1 MEILNAIRYKR
12 PGSVSSIEKTEL
24 FLATGKTIECRLIRG
39 AVTWPEGEH
48 PGCILLGY
56 RQTGQDQLEIVEE
69 RIFTDINQAIGIF
82 TELWAYL
89 PSVYYHRGDKESE
102 AFISFLKRVPD
113 LSGKIPFTVAHYPD
127 AEGYGF
133 RLIHDAL
140 DKNQLLIP
148 ADSPALAGQL
158 QNATH
163 DTPIDELFAVSGLR
177 FLLAGIKEIPWEKEL
192 EDFNLESCLA

>member
-1 MEILNAIRYKR
+1 MKIPKAIRYKR

-24 FLATGKTIECRLIRG
+24 FLATGKTIKCKLIR
-39 AVTWPEGEH
+39 ASVCWPFGES

-56 RQTGQDQLEIVEE
+56 RQTDSDQLEIVEE
-69 RIFTDINQAIGIF
+69 RIFTDINQVIGIF

-89 PSVYYHRGDKESE
+89 PSVYYHRGDNESE

-113 LSGKIPFTVAHYPD
+113 LSGKIPFAVAHFPD

-140 DKNQLLIP
+140 DKNQLLLP
-148 ADSPALAGQL
+148 TDSPALAGQL

-163 DTPIDELFAVSGLR
+163 NAPTEELFAITALR
-177 FLLAGIKEIPWEKEL
+177 YLLAGIKEVSWEKEL

>member
-1 MEILNAIRYKR
+1 MEIVNAIRYKR

-39 AVTWPEGEH
+39 AVCWPEKEY

-56 RQTGQDQLEIVEE
+56 RQTDSDQLEIVEE
-69 RIFTDINQAIGIF
+69 RIFTDIKQAIGIF
-82 TELWAYL
+82 EALAAYL

-102 AFISFLKRVPD
+102 AFISFLKRVPG
-113 LSGKIPFTVAHYPD
+113 LSVPFVVAYHPD

-148 ADSPALAGQL
+148 ADSPALASQL
-158 QNATH
+158 QNSTY
-163 DTPIDELFAVSGLR
+163 DTPIEELFAVSGLR
-177 FLLAGIKEIPWEKEL
+177 FCWPV
-192 EDFNLESCLA
+192 

>member
-1 MEILNAIRYKR
+1 MEIVNAIRYKR

-24 FLATGKTIECRLIRG
+24 FLATGKTIECKLIRG
-39 AVTWPEGEH
+39 AVTWPIGEY

-56 RQTGQDQLEIVEE
+56 RQTNSDQLEIAEE
-69 RIFTDINQAIGIF
+69 WIFTDIKQAIDIF
-82 TELWAYL
+82 TELGAYL

-102 AFISFLKRVPD
+102 AFISLLKRVPD
-113 LSGKIPFTVAHYPD
+113 LSGKIPFAVAHHPD

-158 QNATH
+158 QNSTH
-163 DTPIDELFAVSGLR
+163 DTPIEELFAVSGLR
-177 FLLAGIKEIPWEKEL
+177 FLLAGIKEHPWEREI
-192 EDFNLESCLA
+192 EDFNLESCFV